1 MWKLNFRRPAPSTRR
16 RDVHTGAKDLAL
28 YASAP
33 SLAGD
38 KAELYGKIKTA
49 CADLETT
56 FAAKPAELEAEATR
70 PPVRISIFRSRP
82 TDRCPRR
89 YLCDVCRPKMEA
101 LRAAVDA
108 AEAEMDAALY
118 PYPTYEALV
127 YGHHF

>member
-1 MWKLNFRRPAPSTRR
+1 MISTQVAMTKTGFLPAC
-16 RDVHTGAKDLAL
+16 AKDLAL
-28 YASAP
+28 YESAK
-33 SLAGD
+33 SLIGD
-38 KAELYGKIKTA
+38 KAELYAAIKTA
-49 CADLETT
+49 CADLEKT
-56 FAAKPAELEAEATR
+56 FADKPSELEAEAKR
-70 PPVRISIFRSRP
+70 LPVRISIFRSRP

-89 YLCDVCRPKMEA
+89 YLCDVCKPKMDA

>member
-1 MWKLNFRRPAPSTRR
+1 MVAMAKTGFLPAC
-16 RDVHTGAKDLAL
+16 AKDLAL

-33 SLAGD
+33 SLIGD

-56 FAAKPAELEAEATR
+56 FAAKPEELAAEAT
-70 PPVRISIFRSRP
+70 
-82 TDRCPRR
+82 
-89 YLCDVCRPKMEA
+89 YLCDVCKPKMDA